1 MPAVLSLSLQKS
13 SSLEASVAAAVAK
26 QEALTQQLSSS
37 ADECRQLKEAK
48 ADLLQ
53 ANDALQHSETER
65 LQVGGA

>member
-1 MPAVLSLSLQKS
+1 M
-13 SSLEASVAAAVAK
+13 AK

-37 ADECRQLKEAK
+37 ADECRQLKEAN

-53 ANDALQHSETER
+53 ANDALQHSETKR